1 MNDLEAI
8 RQRHSVRQYK
18 PDRIEA
24 EKVAQLKAKIDE
36 LNAEGGLHLQFI
48 EDADKTYNKLFN
60 RVSGLGSAPSVI
72 ACVGK
77 DAAGLDQ
84 RVGYYGEKLVLF
96 AQEIGL
102 NTCWTGTFNRKN
114 ITADIPEGERL
125 VISIAIGYGKDPG
138 RSRKSK
144 SKEQV
149 SETVSGSDSERPEWF
164 EKGVEMALL
173 APTAINQQKFL
184 IKLNGDESV
193 EFIDKGGV
201 LSQVDIGIVKCHF
214 EIGSGKKQ
222 LPG

>member
-1 MNDLEAI
+1 MTDIEAI

-24 EKVAQLKAKIDE
+24 EKAALIKAKSDE
-36 LNAEGGLHLQFI
+36 LNKEGDLHLQFV
-48 EDADKTYNKLFN
+48 EDAEKTYNKLFN
-60 RVSGLGSAPSVI
+60 RVSGLGTAPSVI

-77 DAAGLDQ
+77 DDASLDQ
-84 RVGYYGEKLVLF
+84 RVGYYGEKLVLY
-96 AQEIGL
+96 AQQIGL

-114 ITADIPEGERL
+114 IAADIPDGERL

-138 RSRKSK
+138 RARKSK

-149 SETVSGSDSERPEWF
+149 SDASGASSSRPEWF
-164 EKGVEMALL
+164 ENGVEAALL

-184 IKLNGDESV
+184 IKLNADESV

-201 LSQVDIGIVKCHF
+201 LSQVDLGIVKCHF

-222 LPG
+222 IPG